1 MIRNIIFKI
10 FFYFGVIFICILFIP
25 AFFLPQKVAI
35 TAGKISGF
43 WAKFCLEFFLSTKI
57 VIKGRENLIN
67 NNKFFIACSHQ
78 SMFETFFLQIIFDG
92 PIFILKKELT
102 KIPIFGWYL
111 IKIGSISIER
121 NKISKSNIDFLDKI
135 KSTVRNSNRPIL
147 IFPQATR
154 LNVDDRLPFKK
165 GVGRI
170 YENLNI
176 KCQPVAINS
185 GSVWPKSGQLNAN
198 KTITVSILKEI
209 DPGMNT
215 KEFLDYLEKNIY
227 MELDLIS

>member
-1 MIRNIIFKI
+1 M
-10 FFYFGVIFICILFIP
+10 
-25 AFFLPQKVAI
+25 
-35 TAGKISGF
+35 
-43 WAKFCLEFFLSTKI
+43 
-57 VIKGRENLIN
+57 
-67 NNKFFIACSHQ
+67 
-78 SMFETFFLQIIFDG
+78 
-92 PIFILKKELT
+92 
-102 KIPIFGWYL
+102 
-111 IKIGSISIER
+111 
-121 NKISKSNIDFLDKI
+121 
-135 KSTVRNSNRPIL
+135 

-185 GSVWPKSGQLNAN
+185 GSVWPKSGQLNPN